1 MQISFRLTGTQALR
15 NGRQVACSRACGR
28 LASDGLDDC
37 TGEFSAEQPLVI
49 TGIEAIDLP
58 IDLYPNPVSGVLTI
72 YFGDLA
78 GNKQVTIFTL
88 TGQELISTKT
98 KSGSISINVS
108 DLSAGDMP
116 SKGNCWSR
124 SSNKEV

>member
-1 MQISFRLTGTQALR
+1 
-15 NGRQVACSRACGR
+15 
-28 LASDGLDDC
+28 
-37 TGEFSAEQPLVI
+37 VI

-58 IDLYPNPVSGVLTI
+58 IDLYPNPVSDVPTI

-98 KSGSISINVS
+98 KSGSIAINVS
-108 DLSAGDMP
+108 DLSAGICP
-116 SKGNCWSR
+116 AKVIAGR
-124 SSNKEV
+124 AVQIKKFKKQ